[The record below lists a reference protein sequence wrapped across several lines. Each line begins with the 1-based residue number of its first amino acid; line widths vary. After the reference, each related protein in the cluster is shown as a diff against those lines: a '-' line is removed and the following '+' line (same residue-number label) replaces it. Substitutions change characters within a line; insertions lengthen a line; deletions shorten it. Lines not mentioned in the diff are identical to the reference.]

1 MMTDLRSAIATI
13 VAAGAVSVMLADR
26 IGIPSI
32 VLLLGVGL
40 LLGPMT
46 GVLEPD
52 QLFGPMLLPLVSVS
66 IAIVM
71 FEGGLGLRFREVRAA
86 GRVVIRLTTLGVIV
100 TFALVSMLAYF
111 LLDLSAPL
119 AAVLGAIFTVTGPT
133 VILPLVRFLRLRG
146 QSPVIV
152 KWEGIIVDPVG
163 VLFAAL
169 VFSALAAPTT
179 ASAVTSILGFSVR
192 TFLLGALM
200 GVVCGWTYCR
210 ASRGGLVPYHLQ
222 PLAAVG
228 AAVGVDGLSE
238 LIQPT
243 SGLIAV
249 TTFGI
254 WLANS
259 KDVVVRHVLE
269 FNEYLVQLILACLF
283 VVLAARL
290 DWPEL
295 RAEFDGSLLVF
306 VVLLIGVVR
315 PLVVAVATAGSTL
328 DHRDRLMLCL
338 LAPRG
343 IVAASIAS
351 IFSIQLVAEGYPDG
365 QRIVPIAFT
374 VIIATVVF
382 YGLAAPLA
390 ARWMELRIANPQ
402 GVVFFNARPGIVAI
416 AKELHALGVDVV
428 VVDANSSPVAKAKL
442 AGVPAFRGNVVSRAF
457 MERVDLAP
465 FSRLVAACP
474 NDEANA
480 LACLTFHER
489 FGPLN
494 VYQAPPEQ
502 EQRANGPDGARQE
515 GRRFGS
521 GGLRRWLEEYP
532 ARAGREKC
540 LRVTKLSE
548 QFGLQELLA
557 SSDHLAPVFVVKA
570 SGDVIP
576 QYEGGTLQ
584 ATTGDTVVC
593 LMTRE
598 PVEVS

>member
-1 MMTDLRSAIATI
+1 MTDLGSAIATI
-13 VAAGAVSVMLADR
+13 VAAGAVSVILADR

-46 GVLEPD
+46 GVLDPD
-52 QLFGPMLLPLVSVS
+52 QLFGPLLLPLVSVS

-86 GRVVIRLTTLGVIV
+86 GRVVIRLTTIGVLV
-100 TFALVSMLAYF
+100 TFALVSLIAYF

-146 QSPVIV
+146 RSPVIV

-179 ASAVTSILGFSVR
+179 AQAVTSILGFSARV
-192 TFLLGALM
+192 FLVGAFLGA
-200 GVVCGWTYCR
+200 GCGWAYCR
-210 ASRGGLVPYHLQ
+210 AARAGVVSYHLQ
-222 PLAAVG
+222 PLAAFG
-228 AAVGVDGLSE
+228 AAVGGSGLSQFV
-238 LIQPT
+238 QPE
-243 SGLIAV
+243 SGLVAA
-249 TTFGI
+249 TAFGI

-259 KDVVVRHVLE
+259 RDVKVRHVLE
-269 FNEYLVQLILACLF
+269 FNEYFVQLILACLF

-290 DWPEL
+290 DWAEL
-295 RAEFDGSLLVF
+295 RAEFDSSLLLF

-315 PLVVAVATAGSTL
+315 PLTVAAATAGSTL
-328 DHRDRLMLCL
+328 DYRDRLMLCL

-351 IFSIQLVAEGYPDG
+351 VFSLQLVQAGYPDG

-374 VIIATVVF
+374 VIIGTVVF
-382 YGLAAPLA
+382 YGLAAPAA
-390 ARWMELRIANPQ
+390 ARLLGLRIANPQ
-402 GVVFFNARPGIVAI
+402 GVVFFNARPGLVAL
-416 AKELHALGVDVV
+416 AKELLDLKVDVL
-428 VVDANSSPVAKAKL
+428 VVDANPGPIAKARL
-442 AGVPAFRGNVVSRAF
+442 AGVPTFRGNVVSREF
-457 MERVDLAP
+457 LERVDLAP

-494 VYQAPPEQ
+494 VFQATSDREESPVQ
-502 EQRANGPDGARQE
+502 PDGPREE
-515 GRRFGS
+515 GLRFGS
-521 GGLRRWLEEYP
+521 PALRRWLDEYP
-532 ARAGREKC
+532 IRAGREKC
-540 LRVTKLSE
+540 LRVTKLTE
-548 QFGLQELLA
+548 QFGLAELLA
-557 SSDHLAPVFVVKA
+557 SSDHLVPVFVVRA
-570 SGDVIP
+570 AGETVP
-576 QYEGGTLQ
+576 QRVDKPIQ
-584 ATTGDTVVC
+584 AAVGDTVVC
-593 LMTRE
+593 LVTRE
-598 PVEVS
+598 RADAS